1 MGKPSLHKHIIQVW
15 KKSKVLEYCID
26 CAFNM
31 PIHTLKTRRVTKG
44 RGELRKGLLMPSGR
58 DDKRKHE

>member
-1 MGKPSLHKHIIQVW
+1 MEKKVKSLNIALIVHSTCPYI
-15 KKSKVLEYCID
+15 L
-26 CAFNM
+26 F
-31 PIHTLKTRRVTKG
+31 KTRRVTKG